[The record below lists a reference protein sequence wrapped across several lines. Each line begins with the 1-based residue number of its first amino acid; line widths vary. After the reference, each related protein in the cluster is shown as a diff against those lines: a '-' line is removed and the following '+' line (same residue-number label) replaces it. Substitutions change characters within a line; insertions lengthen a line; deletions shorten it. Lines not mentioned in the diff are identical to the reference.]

1 MGRTNGK
8 RQATLV
14 PVIRIVV
21 ESAMIYDMEVLV
33 LIVLYALGHNG
44 QYVAQEA
51 IVPTVGQSE
60 TLLH

>member
-1 MGRTNGK
+1 
-8 RQATLV
+8 
-14 PVIRIVV
+14 
-21 ESAMIYDMEVLV
+21 MIYDMEVLV